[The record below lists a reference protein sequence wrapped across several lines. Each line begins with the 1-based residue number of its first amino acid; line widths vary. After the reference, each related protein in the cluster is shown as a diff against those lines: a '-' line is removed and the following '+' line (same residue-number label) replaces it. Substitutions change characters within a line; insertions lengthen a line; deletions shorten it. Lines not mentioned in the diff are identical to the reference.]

1 MALDRSQ
8 ATESARGTVA
18 LTPGSVAL
26 AFAQDRGGDAVAQLQ
41 ASAGQRKLTR
51 CVLGRPSEDTGV
63 LYKMGKTLGKG
74 QFGVTYLCVESAT
87 GKLYA
92 CKTIA
97 KHKLVVEED
106 VADVR
111 NEVAILEHLA
121 GRPNIGAYEDAKNVH
136 LVMELCAGGELFD
149 RIIARVHYRFH
160 SVAQGVMTV
169 EDRVHAHI
177 LLRGSEREAADACRQ
192 IMKVVAA
199 CHAAGV
205 MHRDLKPENF
215 LLATAADDAPIKAAD
230 FGLSTFFKP
239 GEHFSD
245 LCGSAYYIAPEV
257 VRRWYGPE
265 ADIWSAGCIAYI
277 LLCGSPPF
285 YAGKQQSDQAASPH
299 MQTEY
304 RAIITLRPTR
314 AETEH
319 GIFEAIKVGSFD
331 LDGHPWPSISAPAK
345 DLVRRMLTYDP
356 AKRPSAVEIL
366 AHPWIA
372 EPGAAPDVPLDAS
385 VALRLRAFAAANRL
399 KKAALR
405 VLASGL
411 TPAEIRQLGD
421 AFHSLDADR
430 SGAITLEELRKGL
443 QAQGSSLAEEEI
455 CALMTAADADGS
467 GTIDYEEFLAATM
480 EVSRAHVEEAL
491 LATFQHFDADGSG
504 FITGEELQHALGDAG
519 LAQEGAVAEVL
530 AEVDADKDGR
540 IDYEE
545 FVAMFRRTTRAK
557 ERSAR

>member
-1 MALDRSQ
+1 MQ
-8 ATESARGTVA
+8 
-18 LTPGSVAL
+18 
-26 AFAQDRGGDAVAQLQ
+26 
-41 ASAGQRKLTR
+41 
-51 CVLGRPSEDTGV
+51 
-63 LYKMGKTLGKG
+63 
-74 QFGVTYLCVESAT
+74 
-87 GKLYA
+87 
-92 CKTIA
+92 
-97 KHKLVVEED
+97 
-106 VADVR
+106 
-111 NEVAILEHLA
+111 
-121 GRPNIGAYEDAKNVH
+121 GAYEDAKNVH

-149 RIIARVHYRFH
+149 RIISRVHYRFH
-160 SVAQGVMTV
+160 SVAHGVITA
-169 EDRVHAHI
+169 EKDRVQAHI

-205 MHRDLKPENF
+205 LHRDLKPENF
-215 LLATAADDAPIKAAD
+215 LLATAADDAPMKAAD

-245 LCGSAYYIAPEV
+245 LCGSAYYIAPKV
-257 VRRWYGPE
+257 VRLWYGPE

-285 YAGKQQSDQAASPH
+285 YAGKQQNVASTWCLGLCCPLLAA
-299 MQTEY
+299 
-304 RAIITLRPTR
+304 AAR

-331 LDGHPWPSISAPAK
+331 LDDHPWPSISAPAK

-356 AKRPSAVEIL
+356 AKRPTAVEIL

-421 AFHSLDADR
+421 AFHALDADR

-443 QAQGSSLAEEEI
+443 HAQGSSLAEEEI
-455 CALMTAADADGS
+455 CALMRPGLHLSSLLAPSPPSAIFYQSSFLAASAMIAAAHAPPFSFHRPWLTADVDGS

-480 EVSRAHVEEAL
+480 QVSRAHVEEAL
-491 LATFQHFDADGSG
+491 LATFQHFDRDGSG

-540 IDYEE
+540 IDYEGV
-545 FVAMFRRTTRAK
+545 VAMFRRTTRAK